1 MRTHGDVDGMTVAAA
16 QAGDERAR
24 DLLVEAYLPL
34 VYNIVGRALDGHADV
49 DDVVQETMV
58 AMVRGL
64 PGVREPE
71 RFRSWLV
78 AVAVNQVRAAGH
90 RRAGAVAGTGDEL
103 AEVPDPGADFV
114 GLTILRLGLSG
125 QRRETAEATRWLGPE
140 DQEILSLWW
149 LEAGGRLRRDEL
161 ADAVGLSPSHAAVR
175 VQRVKEQLETS
186 RTVVRALHTEP
197 RCPGLAES
205 AVGWDGRPSVLW
217 RKRLVRHVRNC
228 TFCHSAAAD
237 LVPVEGLL
245 AGVGLVPLPAAL
257 GHLVPPQLPAGV
269 VEEAGRSA
277 GHLAQGRPEGSA
289 ALRAL
294 VGKPVALAVAGGLL
308 VAVGGVVAYAQG
320 VALPDDAATAVAS
333 PSAPVAEAVSASPSA
348 SADPSMEPSTEPS
361 PSPATIPATLAERLA
376 VSQVELPTALTYLE
390 AGYNNVPEWTR
401 VSVAVAPDGTARAAW
416 PAQDGVHVT
425 PLTGALE
432 RSGTDIVVGG
442 SAEVGGL
449 VAHDDGFALLT
460 RVPDDNKWG
469 DTAAVLVRYQGGAEA
484 FAERLTGDSSTDTSP
499 VLDGQ
504 LAWNGSRYGAYFVVH
519 GADGWAD
526 GHYGDKLVY
535 VDPAGARL
543 SGGWDWGCSH
553 NEGIALHAEE
563 SGAFTSLCFDDW
575 RSGLFVSTGISAP
588 DDAPVVQREEC
599 WAGYCGGTF
608 PSRSGSLV
616 RSGTG
621 VYATAFASRGATS
634 AGKNAQDT
642 SGRGWTVAPGGDTHQ
657 VVVAFLSD
665 GSTPA
670 GDPVRLTSDPGTDH
684 VNVRIAPYGG
694 DRFLVT
700 WETVADAA
708 CAAGTCT
715 GRFTGTHLALVDTS
729 GRVLTE
735 EVVEAHVSGDIAVLP
750 DGDLAWAFVTAA
762 PDYGSRLGSSPT
774 TTTLSL
780 ARLDLV
786 EG

>member
-34 VYNIVGRALDGHADV
+34 VYNIVGRALDGHVDV

-78 AVAVNQVRAAGH
+78 AVAVNQVRAA
-90 RRAGAVAGTGDEL
+90 RYRSAGGAAGTMDEL
-103 AEVPDPGADFV
+103 AEVPDPAADFV
-114 GLTILRLGLSG
+114 GLTVLRLGLSG
-125 QRRETAEATRWLGPE
+125 QRRETAEATRWLGSE
-140 DQEILSLWW
+140 DQEVLSLWW

-161 ADAVGLSPSHAAVR
+161 ADAVGLSPAHAAVR
-175 VQRVKEQLETS
+175 VQRVKEQLETA
-186 RTVVRALHTEP
+186 RTVVRALRTEP
-197 RCPGLAES
+197 RCPGLEGA
-205 AVGWDGRPSVLW
+205 AVGWDGLPSVLW
-217 RKRLVRHVRNC
+217 RKRLVRHVRGC
-228 TFCHSAAAD
+228 PVCHSATAD

-245 AGVGLVPLPAAL
+245 AGVGLVPVSAAL
-257 GHLVPPQLPAGV
+257 SHLVSPQLPAGA
-269 VEEAGRSA
+269 EEAA
-277 GHLAQGRPEGSA
+277 GHSVGRLAQDQPAGSA
-289 ALRAL
+289 AFRAL

-320 VALPDDAATAVAS
+320 VRPDAGPRAVVS
-333 PSAPVAEAVSASPSA
+333 PSAPVAEAASA
-348 SADPSMEPSTEPS
+348 SASVPAAAPVEPSTEPN
-361 PSPATIPATLAERLA
+361 PSPAAVPATLADRLA

-390 AGYNNVPEWTR
+390 AGYNNLPEWTR
-401 VSVAVAPDGTARAAW
+401 VSVAAAPDGTARAAW
-416 PAQDGVHVT
+416 PAPDGVHVT

-442 SAEVGGL
+442 SSEVGGL

-543 SGGWDWGCSH
+543 PGGWDWGCSH

-621 VYATAFASRGATS
+621 VYATAFASRGAAS
-634 AGKNAQDT
+634 AGKNAQDA
-642 SGRGWTVAPGGDTHQ
+642 SGRGWTVVPGGETHQ

-665 GSTPA
+665 GTTPA
-670 GDPVRLTSDPGTDH
+670 GDPVRLTDDPGTDH

-708 CAAGTCT
+708 CTAGTCT

-729 GRVLTE
+729 GRVLTQ

-750 DGDLAWAFVTAA
+750 DGDLTWAFVAAA
-762 PDYGSRLGSSPT
+762 PDYGSGLGGSPT